1 MSGAGPTGRL
11 TVVAPGIDLV
21 EGLSEVGG
29 SEGWITGTGRIEDVA
44 LRVVADGADT
54 VTNLRGR
61 FNLLTLSG
69 PRGGPFA
76 VTLARLCDAGLQM
89 LGGELVRG
97 RSGGVT
103 VTFLP
108 ATRETA
114 PPKGATGAWART
126 AAASEA
132 SAREDEES
140 AEDPTPEAGD
150 LVEHFAFGLCE
161 VLTAEGDRLR
171 IRDVE
176 GPRRVREVALS
187 MLRVTG
193 PTQSDGKK
201 LFQLVRRGAPP

>member
-11 TVVAPGIDLV
+11 TVVAAGSDVV
-21 EGLSEVGG
+21 ERLSELGG
-29 SEGWITGTGRIEDVA
+29 ADGWFTGTGQIEDVA
-44 LRVVADGADT
+44 LRVVSEGTDT

-76 VTLARLCDAGLQM
+76 VTLARLSDGGLQVF
-89 LGGELVRG
+89 GGELVRG

-103 VTFLP
+103 VTFFP
-108 ATRETA
+108 ALRDTA
-114 PPKGATGAWART
+114 LPKGAPGIWART

-132 SAREDEES
+132 NAHDDEDSLEE
-140 AEDPTPEAGD
+140 PTPEAGD
-150 LVEHFAFGLCE
+150 LVEHFAFGICE

-171 IRDVE
+171 IRDVD

-193 PTQSDGKK
+193 PTESDGKK
-201 LFQLVRRGAPP
+201 LFQLVRRGAP